1 MNDIKNPTSPK
12 TAPNGLTSL
21 AELVYAPA
29 SCGKSALFK
38 YTQEGIASFMT

>member
-29 SCGKSALFK
+29 SCGKSAQLK
-38 YTQEGIASFMT
+38 YTQAKLALFRS